1 MSRTRRAVLL
11 LGGMAAAQL
20 AQVAQTRTSQA
31 APAQTLQAAQTDAR
45 RAAPAETL
53 RDALAAA
60 YRGNPMLRAAQAN
73 QRATDE
79 TEVQA
84 RAGWRPTVSVTATS
98 NYVREP
104 ADIVTYQA
112 GTIETNYNDAALDV
126 RQPLYTGG
134 RVSNAVRGAEARVR
148 AGRQGLRVTE
158 AQTFQTVIVA
168 YMDVLRDQ
176 RILGI
181 RSADLDVLARQVKE
195 TGLRFKLGA
204 AATRTDVAQAE
215 AQRQQAVAARA
226 AAEAQLA
233 ASRASFRAAVGT
245 PPGTLEQ
252 PGTFAFCPASLE
264 EALRLA
270 DAANPGVAQGALLA
284 DASKAD
290 VGVARSAA
298 FPTVG
303 LEGVVGAI
311 GPAAPLHT
319 HAYERDITVTL
330 TVTQPLIAGGM
341 IDSQIR
347 QAKDRD
353 EAAKAGLEQAA
364 RQALQMV
371 TTSWS
376 QLSSGKL
383 QIQAGEAQVEA
394 AALALRGYQAEYRYG
409 LRTTLDLLIAD
420 QDLRAAQIS
429 LEQSR
434 HDTIVA
440 EAALLAAVGRL
451 EVGFLLP
458 ATPPYNP
465 QEEYRRVKLDGSVP
479 WEGAIRALDHGG

>member
-1 MSRTRRAVLL
+1 MLL
-11 LGGMAAAQL
+11 LGFMAAAQG
-20 AQVAQTRTSQA
+20 AQAHAHQA
-31 APAQTLQAAQTDAR
+31 PL
-45 RAAPAETL
+45 AETL
-53 RDALAAA
+53 QDALAAA
-60 YRGNPMLRAAQAN
+60 YRGNPALRAAQAN

-112 GTIETNYNDAALDV
+112 GTIETNYNEAVLDV
-126 RQPLYTGG
+126 KQPLYTGG
-134 RVSNAVRGAEARVR
+134 RVANAVRGAEARER
-148 AGRQGLRVTE
+148 AGQQGLRATE

-176 RILGI
+176 HILGI
-181 RSADLDVLARQVKE
+181 RGADVNVLARQVKE
-195 TGLRFKLGA
+195 ISLRFKLGT
-204 AATRTDVAQAE
+204 AATRTDLAQAE

-233 ASRASFRAAVGT
+233 ASQASFRAAVGT
-245 PPGTLEQ
+245 LPGTLEQ
-252 PGTFAFCPASLE
+252 PGIFAFCPASLE
-264 EALRLA
+264 DALRMA

-284 DASKAD
+284 DASRAD

-303 LEGVVGAI
+303 LEGTVGAI

-319 HAYERDITVTL
+319 HAYERDVTLTL

-347 QAKDRD
+347 QAKDRA

-371 TTSWS
+371 STSWS

-394 AALALRGYQAEYRYG
+394 ATLALRGYQAEYRYG

-420 QDLRAAQIS
+420 QNLRAAQIS

-440 EAALLAAVGRL
+440 EAALLAVVGRL
-451 EVGFLLP
+451 EAGFLLP
-458 ATPPYNP
+458 AQSPYDA
-465 QEEYRRVKLDGSVP
+465 QEAYRQVKQAGSVP
-479 WEGAIRALDHGG
+479 WEGAIRALDRGG